1 MTADAFAD
9 DIKNC
14 LDCGMDTHILKPVDV
29 KKVLRFLRSV
39 QNKGE

>member
-14 LDCGMDTHILKPVDV
+14 LDCGIDV